1 LTWAW
6 TSSDS
11 AEVTVN
17 SSGLVTGVAIGTA
30 IITASYGTINAIS
43 VVTIGLQ
50 ATYIYGCV
58 SGVCT
63 PHAGTLPVGCPSSNC
78 ATVPP
83 VVDGG
88 ACKDKDPLKIGCIFG
103 IPVTYIAGL
112 GAIAYM
118 VMKKKA

>member
-43 VVTIGLQ
+43 MVTIGLP
-50 ATYIYGCV
+50 ATYNYGCV

-63 PHAGTLPVGCPSSNC
+63 PNKGISPAGCPGTNC
-78 ATVPP
+78 ATSSGTGS
-83 VVDGG
+83 DT
-88 ACKDKDPLKIGCIFG
+88 CKDKDPLKIGCIFG

-118 VMKKKA
+118 VMKKKT